1 MKFFFRKSFTML
13 FMALACASLAFV
25 ACGDDDDENGN
36 SGQRNPL
43 AQQDQTGLVGTW
55 KGQYTDDGK
64 TYSLTVCINADY
76 TGWDNFGGEKETF
89 TWYTEGDKVVV
100 IYPEGNNQYYEDVYY
115 YRIDGN
121 QLYLYKWVYYA
132 QEKELVY
139 ELVYVLTRQ

>member
-1 MKFFFRKSFTML
+1 ML
-13 FMALACASLAFV
+13 FMALACASFAFV

-36 SGQRNPL
+36 GGQQTPP

-100 IYPEGNNQYYEDVYY
+100 IYPKGNNKYYENVYY
-115 YRIDGN
+115 YKISGN
-121 QLYLYKWVYYA
+121 QLYLYWINQQTGVQH
-132 QEKELVY
+132 QEPD
-139 ELVYVLTRQ
+139 YVLTRQ

>member
-1 MKFFFRKSFTML
+1 M
-13 FMALACASLAFV
+13 
-25 ACGDDDDENGN
+25 
-36 SGQRNPL
+36 
-43 AQQDQTGLVGTW
+43 GTW

-100 IYPEGNNQYYEDVYY
+100 VYPEGNNQYDEDEYY
-115 YRIDGN
+115 YKIAGN
-121 QLYLYKWVYYA
+121 QLYLYEWDYYKG
-132 QEKELVY
+132 EK